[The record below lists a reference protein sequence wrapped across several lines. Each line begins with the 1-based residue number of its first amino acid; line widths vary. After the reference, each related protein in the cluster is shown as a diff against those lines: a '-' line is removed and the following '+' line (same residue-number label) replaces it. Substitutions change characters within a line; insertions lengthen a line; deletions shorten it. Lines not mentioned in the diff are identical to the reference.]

1 VDSHPLCDLSSD
13 LSLAPAFGL
22 GARNKQRTKV
32 HDFNRNERFQA
43 CILCAPIPLTCIN
56 VSLYVDPEFEQI
68 NHQSR
73 ESIYNPMEC
82 IRGADTGAGTKLA
95 EL

>member
-1 VDSHPLCDLSSD
+1 MS
-13 LSLAPAFGL
+13 
-22 GARNKQRTKV
+22 
-32 HDFNRNERFQA
+32 
-43 CILCAPIPLTCIN
+43 
-56 VSLYVDPEFEQI
+56 VSVYVGPEFEQI

-82 IRGADTGAGTKLA
+82 ILGADAGAGTKLA